1 MAQGQAQQ
9 NEPGFALMLRLLLTL
24 CCLMAAVPAQAED
37 LPSLAKVYEGKFLF
51 GFNGTNNR
59 LVREGLA
66 DPASTMSQ
74 LVKGQSNIIGVNCF
88 HPPTIHPKAGVWNWA
103 GCDPLIAFIDQQPGW
118 QHRGQSLFWPF
129 NERANMEW
137 MLLGDDGKP
146 VSRDEAIVRLRNH
159 IQTAMMH
166 YKGRFQSW
174 VVVNEVIDPDPRQT
188 DGLRNGLWKDIV
200 GPDLVEIAFRA
211 ARDADPSAKLFYND
225 FQTWRPLKRERIYAM
240 VKKLK
245 EKGLIDGIGLQQHVN
260 LTEPTLRELDRA
272 ISRYATLGLEIHIT
286 ELDVEV
292 NKDGRHSELTPELE
306 QALAQ
311 RYRDLFDVYLKHA
324 GQITAVTT
332 FNVTDA
338 SSWLRQQPS
347 DHKTWPLLF
356 DAGGRPKQ
364 AFWAL
369 AAPNFKDHPPTN

>member
-1 MAQGQAQQ
+1 
-9 NEPGFALMLRLLLTL
+9 MLRLLLTL

-137 MLLGDDGKP
+137 LLLGDDGKP
-146 VSRDEAIVRLRNH
+146 VSRDEAIRRLRDH
-159 IQTAMMH
+159 IQTAMTH

-174 VVVNEVIDPDPRQT
+174 VVVNEVIDADRRQT

-200 GPDLVEIAFRA
+200 GPELVEIAFRA
-211 ARDADPSAKLFYND
+211 ARDADPGAKLFYND

-245 EKGLIDGIGLQQHVN
+245 DKGLIDGIGLQQHVT
-260 LTEPTLRELDRA
+260 LTEPTLRELDDA
-272 ISRYATLGLEIHIT
+272 ISRYAGLGLEIHIT

-292 NKDGRHSELTPELE
+292 NKDGRHGELTPELE

-311 RYRDLFDVYLKHA
+311 RWRDLFDLYLRHA

-338 SSWLRQQPS
+338 SSWLRQQRN
-347 DHKTWPLLF
+347 DQKTWPLLF
-356 DAGGRPKQ
+356 DDAGRPKQ

-369 AAPNFKDHPPTN
+369 AKPPAR